1 MGVRGAMVRTLPGD
15 RALPVGNGPG
25 PLASEPVGVYGIVGH
40 AVAGAGSGMNR
51 ARSRWLLLLAGLLVI
66 VGLPVAG
73 KWMRRQAA
81 PRCALD
87 GLKIEP
93 LYRVRVV
100 DRAGSSH
107 NFCCVHC
114 AGLWLARQGE
124 RPEAV
129 FVTDEAGGAELAA
142 RSAYFIR
149 SAVVTNPVTGNRVH
163 VFRERMAAEEHARAF
178 GGRALTEAEKPF

>member
-73 KWMRRQAA
+73 KWLRRQSE

-100 DRAGSSH
+100 DRTGGSQD
-107 NFCCVHC
+107 FCCIRC
-114 AGLWLARQGE
+114 AGLWLGRHGGPPRGAFFAG
-124 RPEAV
+124 PG
-129 FVTDEAGGAELAA
+129 GGA
-142 RSAYFIR
+142 
-149 SAVVTNPVTGNRVH
+149 
-163 VFRERMAAEEHARAF
+163 
-178 GGRALTEAEKPF
+178 